1 MRRGGLGYGPLSMP
15 ECEKHF
21 QAALELTMQTYNN
34 ISATDLLDE
43 VMQLKIL
50 NSLLFPSSTYNAK
63 ERAKKWPWWNT
74 QNDSLSKIILGTYKG
89 NSLPL
94 PFTNS
99 KRRTPDDDEDAE
111 VHGHPGK
118 SARRKQGTT
127 GVKPDGQWNVNRHR
141 STGRRRWSSRED
153 PS

>member
-1 MRRGGLGYGPLSMP
+1 MRGKFPGSTGINLNHANLQHFSYRPCRGGHAVEDSQLIASKYFRTLP
-15 ECEKHF
+15 EF
-21 QAALELTMQTYNN
+21 
-34 ISATDLLDE
+34 
-43 VMQLKIL
+43 
-50 NSLLFPSSTYNAK
+50 YNAK
-63 ERAKKWPWWNT
+63 ENAKKWPWWIT
-74 QNDSLSKIILGTYKG
+74 QNDSLRKIILGTYKG

-111 VHGHPGK
+111 VHGRPGK